1 MSDVDIASFVC
12 GYDFVVEKSFAFDKS
27 RYYEGTPNP
36 RIEKLRQ
43 GKYQVVK

>member
-1 MSDVDIASFVC
+1 MQRLGLLLMLLMITSRFAL
-12 GYDFVVEKSFAFDKS
+12 AFDKS